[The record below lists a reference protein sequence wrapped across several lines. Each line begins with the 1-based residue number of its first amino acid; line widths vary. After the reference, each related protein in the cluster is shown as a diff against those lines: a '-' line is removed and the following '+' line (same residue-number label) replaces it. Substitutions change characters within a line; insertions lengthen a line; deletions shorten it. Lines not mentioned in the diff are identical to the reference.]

1 MGARVLPLGSS
12 PLPGVAQG
20 LGSGPRSAGPADL
33 QELLIQLMVLQL
45 PDISRGPTL
54 PECLGTEPPRR
65 LVSSVAHQAGSLSPR
80 RCQRVGWPIT
90 YFNDFQLL
98 EEDFIVFC

>member
-1 MGARVLPLGSS
+1 MLPLGSS